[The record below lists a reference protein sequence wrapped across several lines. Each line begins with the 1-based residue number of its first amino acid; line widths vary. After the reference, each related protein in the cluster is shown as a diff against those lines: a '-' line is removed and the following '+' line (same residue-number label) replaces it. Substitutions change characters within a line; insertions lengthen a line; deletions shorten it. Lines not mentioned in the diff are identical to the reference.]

1 MMDIIIINFGF
12 LTIFVL
18 ELTFYDVENA
28 VAFNGSSNTA
38 TSNGCVM
45 REDRLECDPTSKLD
59 DGITGPMGDDYTA
72 FFAFSSQSSQRGE
85 LMFTFNGP
93 SNNISLILYF
103 FNYPEQS
110 IGLPLIYLTALV
122 SPDHLNV
129 SYTFD
134 NNNDLSQTDAEI
146 RSVVLHLDLSQTG
159 PTKLVTMAFDFSD
172 TNIDWFL
179 ISEVDFNFG
188 KLYFKHAKLIL

>member
-1 MMDIIIINFGF
+1 MDIIIINFGF

-18 ELTFYDVENA
+18 ELTFYQVVNA
-28 VAFNGSSNTA
+28 AAFNGSSNTA
-38 TSNGCVM
+38 TSDGCDM
-45 REDRLECDPTSKLD
+45 GEDRLDCDPTSKLD

-85 LMFTFNGP
+85 LRFIFNAT
-93 SNNISLILYF
+93 SNDISLILYF

-110 IGLPLIYLTALV
+110 IGLPLIYLTAPV
-122 SPDHLNV
+122 PDLQNV

-134 NNNDLSQTDAEI
+134 NNNDLSQTDTEI

-159 PTKLVTMAFDFSD
+159 SPNFVTMAFDFSD